1 MIKLTYKAE
10 SDRNQLYDTDV
21 TVTPVQDASLSD
33 ILDALALVLRAA
45 TFSHISKKTL
55 IKCIENNEFYY
66 IEDDLSYGDEDN

>member
-10 SDRNQLYDTDV
+10 NDKNQLYDTDV
-21 TVTPVQDASLSD
+21 TVTPVQDACLSD

-55 IKCIENNEFYY
+55 IKCIESNEFYY
-66 IEDDLSYGDEDN
+66 IEDDLTYEDEVK